1 MPRRYQRIRETVHVP
16 GLSRPKKPRSAFCSR
31 TIPHSFPE
39 ESHFHFRV
47 CFLSASFIVYIWA
60 VRTLMLL
67 FFRRSVKSIPR
78 REGINRCMRHWHI
91 VPTDKG
97 TRFLDS
103 TSWGISEEAG
113 EVSISRCNRLL
124 NGAFKA

>member
-16 GLSRPKKPRSAFCSR
+16 GLSRPKKPRSAFSSR

-78 REGINRCMRHWHI
+78 RERINPCMRHGHTAS
-91 VPTDKG
+91 TDKG
-97 TRFLDS
+97 TRFRHYS
-103 TSWGISEEAG
+103 SWGSPGTEARCP
-113 EVSISRCNRLL
+113 SRCNRPL
-124 NGAFKA
+124 NGAF